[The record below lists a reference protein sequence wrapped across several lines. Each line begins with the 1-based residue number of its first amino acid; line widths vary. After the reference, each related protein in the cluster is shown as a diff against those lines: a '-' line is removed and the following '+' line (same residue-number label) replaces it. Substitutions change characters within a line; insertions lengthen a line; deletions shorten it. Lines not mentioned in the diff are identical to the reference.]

1 MAALDAAL
9 QRPDNQFRFHLKAG
23 ETLFLHNTK
32 VLHGRTGFAAG
43 STRLMYRIRVH
54 AGCLG

>member
-9 QRPDNQFRFHLKAG
+9 EQPENQFRFHLQAG
-23 ETLFLHNTK
+23 ETGFLHNTK
-32 VLHGRTGFAAG
+32 VLHGRTGFATD
-43 STRLMYRIRVH
+43 SSRLMYRIRVH